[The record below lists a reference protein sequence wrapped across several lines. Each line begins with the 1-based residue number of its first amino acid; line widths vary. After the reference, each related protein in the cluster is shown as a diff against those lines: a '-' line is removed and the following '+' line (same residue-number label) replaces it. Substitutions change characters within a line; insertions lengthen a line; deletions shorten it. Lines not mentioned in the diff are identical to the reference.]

1 MATLPVMSIAAA
13 KAALDATTALVNV
26 GGTGNLFIRSG
37 AQPATTLTADSGTL
51 GATLPMSA
59 TAFPASTSSTTNGLA
74 TATANAITSDTNAA
88 ASITAAHFRIKS
100 GGGTVTY
107 QGNVGTSGADLNLN
121 TTTITAGDTVA
132 CTSFKITLPC
142 GDGTS

>member
-1 MATLPVMSIAAA
+1 MSILAA
-13 KAALDATTALVNV
+13 KTGLDAITALVDA
-26 GGTGNLFIRSG
+26 GGAGNLYIRSG

-59 TAFPASTSSTTNGLA
+59 TAFGSSTSGTSDGLA

-100 GGGTVTY
+100 GGGTVIF
-107 QGNVGTSGADLNLN
+107 QGNVGTSGADLNMN
-121 TTTITAGDTVA
+121 TTTINSGDTVA
-132 CTSFKITLPC
+132 ITSFEVTLQC
-142 GDGTS
+142 GDGVT